1 MSLNGVDVMP
11 VLASSSPFSRKQLS
25 RLRRHFCLEYV
36 SAFTT
41 TSQIFGANQGVLF
54 ALGALASTA
63 YVILLQK
70 TADDV
75 ASGKQDIAT
84 KLKGDARFA
93 VPVLL
98 VAALALKNYLGN
110 PDGAVLFKL
119 IPKEDFAAVMIG
131 FVAPARLPLLYREF
145 KSSLKGDEVLDM
157 LPGSIGQGRAILR
170 SMGES
175 SGATAGVAEEAA
187 GPSVTRVIVVSGPKC
202 LGKTTLV
209 KKILAE
215 DSRLAQPAWCT
226 TRPPR
231 ASEID
236 GKDAFFTRQVKFEE
250 LERKGSFLHVYRDE
264 DGESYGLRLQDA
276 LAISETG
283 KVGLPMVDMFWFIC
297 GSSHPQ
303 YFFRSVITWNASQCV
318 YVRSNWSAI
327 VS

>member
-1 MSLNGVDVMP
+1 ML
-11 VLASSSPFSRKQLS
+11 
-25 RLRRHFCLEYV
+25 
-36 SAFTT
+36 
-41 TSQIFGANQGVLF
+41 FG
-54 ALGALASTA
+54 LGAVAATA

-75 ASGKQDIAT
+75 ASGNQDMAT

-98 VAALALKNYLGN
+98 VVALALKNYLAN

-119 IPKEDFAAVMIG
+119 IPKQDFAAVMIG

-145 KSSLKGDEVLDM
+145 KESLKGDEVLDM
-157 LPGSIGQGRAILR
+157 LPGSLGQGRAILR

-175 SGATAGVAEEAA
+175 SGATAGMAEEMN
-187 GPSVTRVIVVSGPKC
+187 GPSATRVIVVSGPKC

-231 ASEID
+231 DSEIE
-236 GKDAFFTRQVKFEE
+236 GQDAFFTKQVKFEE
-250 LERKGSFLHVYRDE
+250 LERKGSFLHVYKD
-264 DGESYGLRLQDA
+264 DNGESYGLRLQDA
-276 LAISETG
+276 LAISEKG
-283 KVGLPMVDMFWFIC
+283 KVGVLMGVVM
-297 GSSHPQ
+297 GSCLASRPSLNAHVA
-303 YFFRSVITWNASQCV
+303 YFFAGLHMLQ
-318 YVRSNWSAI
+318 A
-327 VS
+327 